1 MRPLQMM
8 AGDLRALQHSTGND
22 SGEHLSILKGVQA
35 GSDLPFGF
43 LAPGDEK
50 EASIFSNSPY
60 GVCWVT
66 IEIFLLQ
73 KKKNVS
79 LS

>member
-1 MRPLQMM
+1 MVGDPRAPQPS
-8 AGDLRALQHSTGND
+8 AGNH
-22 SGEHLSILKGVQA
+22 SGEHLSVLKGVQA
-35 GSDLPFGF
+35 GIDLPFGF
-43 LAPGDEK
+43 LAPRDEK
-50 EASIFSNSPY
+50 GASIFSNSPY
-60 GVCWVT
+60 GVYWVT